1 MESFTQIESIS
12 IDLLGVAGKS
22 NTKCEH
28 FSIRKYV
35 SGMRQKE
42 SKLCWPFKLE
52 KDTLEVPKDMLP
64 PLDVP
69 KFRWWKCQT
78 CIPDICVDSTPAEK
92 AIDDSGFKCKCES
105 ARTNLLS
112 QSQTATV
119 ASDFQQ
125 ITNVGIAS
133 TGKSNATILPQSN
146 GNDVCAPLYSKEK
159 KDKEDQ
165 TCTLISKEVG
175 VSQGKGT
182 DAHGIHVNAESVL
195 NQSNGNRSLHL
206 SMLDCGVHEVV
217 GRASS
222 SEIIQ
227 LGKQPSNPDSVKVA
241 NGSEYGGV
249 GLIDGVDDAITV
261 QEKKHPSEELDEQDC
276 PSSDSGDLSEDYFHA
291 KTVGLR
297 RRRYRKIRLLTDLLG
312 KDDNTHPDQTRKV
325 NAPCLATCDE
335 SVKIGTA
342 SATNCPM
349 AAPDNVKKVFKKRKR
364 SLPFDPDS
372 KPMDSMTPSQESG
385 KEIVFKDGAGNS
397 SAIAE
402 SQIEDSELARMDSQT
417 VRKNHWAKHKE
428 DAVIRATIKKKK
440 KNHVTE
446 DYFLYKSGQIGAK
459 PADVMFSFGHETSAD
474 AAREMNSF
482 LFPVSK
488 NERSLLCK
496 DKTEMSQENG
506 GQVSVAPPSSNPNP
520 SRGMFMRTDSGVMQ
534 ASPPPFWFIPT
545 SDASVENRSHVSSK
559 SCLLPPKVDKA
570 YATQFGV
577 ASSFHW
583 LEGAREDSL
592 MLRNREARQIEPKRP
607 SRCGS
612 DAFLNKGVHD
622 VISKGSTHKIPKVQ
636 TEKQNHA
643 LNLENSFCYMKPQ
656 MDISG
661 TSNREKATKSHEFS
675 ATMKQYHDEKSV
687 KASEQTTVDDIPME
701 IVELMAK
708 NQYERSL
715 DGAGKNKL
723 LPRTSKSI
731 DSGSSRI
738 VKECRNRELNLSQKE
753 SIPKRQ
759 IHSGNPRS
767 VVVGKDFRSPMQK
780 FVQDSS
786 CPITNYATV
795 GHVEGTP
802 NTARHV
808 MFSQDQGKSAKVR
821 VCVTDPSRQGTNL
834 NGTLNEDISRNKPSD
849 TNFEHLQAPSRTHIP
864 QQGDEPVHLSSSMMP
879 THMPFVY
886 TIPPDGGLH
895 SNHMDVQSYRP
906 KTPPKVDMSWSQDPR
921 LFSFSATN
929 LEKPSKD
936 FHFDSFSRTCVENP
950 YASRHKGIEVENGY
964 DSFDFRSNETIPAMH
979 LLSLMHAG
987 PSSGQNIDLGG
998 NDRFSKY
1005 PSFPR
1010 GYHSREIPG
1019 RALSLHKPSDLLKC
1033 SSSGYCPTNFLP
1045 GRYHE
1050 HSAVPIVSASAS
1062 FVQPD
1067 KFLGGDDEGRVRL
1080 PLKVRDKGKRKFS
1093 DLAGPTGGSTFSNR
1107 YPGMSDRGNLCR
1119 KSGNFFGMPN
1129 PRNFSLHEEN
1139 SGMAKIDTHN
1149 RSETTWP
1156 PRCSSKPGICTINRN
1171 PADFSMPEA
1180 GNIYTIGRND
1190 LKFEKKF
1197 RFPQK
1202 SGLANLDGL
1211 KEKSSMRLT
1220 GGFRIPQHQLG

>member
-1 MESFTQIESIS
+1 MESFTQIDSIS
-12 IDLLGVAGKS
+12 INLRGVAGKS

-52 KDTLEVPKDMLP
+52 KDTSEVPKDMLP

-69 KFRWWKCQT
+69 KFRWWRCQT
-78 CIPDICVDSTPAEK
+78 CVPDLCIESTPAEK
-92 AIDDSGFKCKCES
+92 VVDNSGFKCNCES

-125 ITNVGIAS
+125 IMSVGIAS
-133 TGKSNATILPQSN
+133 TGKSDATVLPQIN
-146 GNDVCAPLYSKEK
+146 GNDVRASLDSNAK

-175 VSQGKGT
+175 VSQGKGK
-182 DAHGIHVNAESVL
+182 DADDT
-195 NQSNGNRSLHL
+195 
-206 SMLDCGVHEVV
+206 DCGVHEVV
-217 GRASS
+217 GRGSS

-227 LGKQPSNPDSVKVA
+227 LGKQPSNPDSVKAA
-241 NGSEYGGV
+241 NGSEYSGV
-249 GLIDGVDDAITV
+249 CLIDGVDDAITV
-261 QEKKHPSEELDEQDC
+261 QEKKHPSEELDEHDC
-276 PSSDSGDLSEDYFHA
+276 LSSDSGDLSEDYFHTKNA
-291 KTVGLR
+291 GLR
-297 RRRYRKIRLLTDLLG
+297 RRKNRKVRLLTDLLG
-312 KDDNTHPDQTRKV
+312 NDENMHPDQTRKV
-325 NAPCLATCDE
+325 NAPCLATYDE
-335 SVKIGTA
+335 SAKIGIA
-342 SATNCPM
+342 YATDRPM
-349 AAPDNVKKVFKKRKR
+349 AVPDNVKKVFKKRKR
-364 SLPFDPDS
+364 SSPFDPDS
-372 KPMDSMTPSQESG
+372 KQMDSMTPSQESG

-397 SAIAE
+397 SAIVD
-402 SQIEDSELARMDSQT
+402 SQIEDNELARMDSQT

-428 DAVIRATIKKKK
+428 DAVICATVKKKK

-446 DYFLYKSGQIGAK
+446 DYFHYKSGQIVIK
-459 PADVMFSFGHETSAD
+459 PADVMFSFGHETPAS
-474 AAREMNSF
+474 AARETSSF
-482 LFPVSK
+482 VIPASK

-496 DKTEMSQENG
+496 DKTEMSQEKC
-506 GQVSVAPPSSNPNP
+506 GQVSVTPPSSNTNT
-520 SRGMFMRTDSGVMQ
+520 SGGMFMRTDSGVMQ

-545 SDASVENRSHVSSK
+545 SDASVENRSHVSTK
-559 SCLLPPKVDKA
+559 SCMLPPKVDKA
-570 YATQFGV
+570 YATQFGL

-592 MLRNREARQIEPKRP
+592 MLRSREARHIEPKRP

-612 DAFLNKGVHD
+612 DAFPSKGVRD
-622 VISKGSTHKIPKVQ
+622 VVSKGSIHKIPKVQ
-636 TEKQNHA
+636 TEKQSHA
-643 LNLENSFCYMKPQ
+643 LNLESAFCYTKPQ
-656 MDISG
+656 MDFSG
-661 TSNREKATKSHEFS
+661 TSNREKATKSQEFS

-723 LPRTSKSI
+723 LLRTSKSI
-731 DSGSSRI
+731 NSGSSRI
-738 VKECRNRELNLSQKE
+738 VKESRNRELNLSQKE

-759 IHSGNPRS
+759 IHSGNARS

-780 FVQDSS
+780 FVQNSS
-786 CPITNYATV
+786 CPITNYASV

-808 MFSQDQGKSAKVR
+808 MFSQDQERSVKVR
-821 VCVTDPSRQGTNL
+821 VCVTDPSRQGTIL
-834 NGTLNEDISRNKPSD
+834 NGTMNEDISRNKPSD
-849 TNFEHLQAPSRTHIP
+849 TNFERLQAHSRTHIP
-864 QQGDEPVHLSSSMMP
+864 RQGDEPVRLSSSVIP
-879 THMPFVY
+879 THMPFMY
-886 TIPPDGGLH
+886 SIPPNGGLH

-906 KTPPKVDMSWSQDPR
+906 KTPPKVEMNWSRDPR
-921 LFSFSATN
+921 LFNFSATN
-929 LEKPSKD
+929 LERPSKD
-936 FHFDSFSRTCVENP
+936 LHFDAFSRTCVENP

-987 PSSGQNIDLGG
+987 PSSGQNINLGG
-998 NDRFSKY
+998 NDRFPKY
-1005 PSFPR
+1005 PSFSR
-1010 GYHSREIPG
+1010 GYHSKDIPG
-1019 RALSLHKPSDLLKC
+1019 QALSLHKPSDPLKC

-1050 HSAVPIVSASAS
+1050 HSAVPIMSASAS

-1067 KFLGGDDEGRVRL
+1067 KFFGGDNEGKARL
-1080 PLKVRDKGKRKFS
+1080 PLKVRDKGKRKCS
-1093 DLAGPTGGSTFSNR
+1093 DLAGPTGGSTFSNPLAR
-1107 YPGMSDRGNLCR
+1107 SAYSGMNHGGNLYH
-1119 KSGNFFGMPN
+1119 KSGNIFGMPN
-1129 PRNFSLHEEN
+1129 PRNFSPHEEN
-1139 SGMAKIDTHN
+1139 SEKAKMDAHN
-1149 RSETTWP
+1149 RSETIWP
-1156 PRCSSKPGICTINRN
+1156 PRCSSEPGICTINRN
-1171 PADFSMPEA
+1171 PADFSSPEA

-1190 LKFEKKF
+1190 LKFEKKV
-1197 RFPQK
+1197 RFPKK

-1211 KEKSSMRLT
+1211 KEKSGMKLT
-1220 GGFRIPQHQLG
+1220 AGFRIPQHQLG